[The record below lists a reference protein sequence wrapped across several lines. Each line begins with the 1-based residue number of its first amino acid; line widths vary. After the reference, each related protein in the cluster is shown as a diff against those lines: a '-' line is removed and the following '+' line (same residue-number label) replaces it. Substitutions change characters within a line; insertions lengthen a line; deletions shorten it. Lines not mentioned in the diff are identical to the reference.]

1 MKTIEA
7 LTGFIAFLV
16 VMLLAFSTTYNVIV
30 KAKNRK
36 NDIND
41 WYAKTGESEE
51 FNNTYNFTY
60 NEENYGKRD
69 LRNDLITDIFAM
81 LFAVYDTYV
90 TMVTGNFDEDGDL

>member
-7 LTGFIAFLV
+7 LAGFIAFLV

>member
-30 KAKNRK
+30 KATNRK
-36 NDIND
+36 KDINN

-60 NEENYGKRD
+60 NEENYGKRE
-69 LRNDLITDIFAM
+69 LRNDLITDIIAM
-81 LFAVYDTYV
+81 LSAVYDTYV
-90 TMVTGNFDEDGDL
+90 TMVTGNFDESDDL

>member
-30 KAKNRK
+30 KATKRRK
-36 NDIND
+36 DIND

-69 LRNDLITDIFAM
+69 LRNDLITDIIAM

-90 TMVTGNFDEDGDL
+90 TMVTGNFDESDDL

>member
-7 LTGFIAFLV
+7 LAGFIAFLV

-90 TMVTGNFDEDGDL
+90 TMVTGNFNEDGDL